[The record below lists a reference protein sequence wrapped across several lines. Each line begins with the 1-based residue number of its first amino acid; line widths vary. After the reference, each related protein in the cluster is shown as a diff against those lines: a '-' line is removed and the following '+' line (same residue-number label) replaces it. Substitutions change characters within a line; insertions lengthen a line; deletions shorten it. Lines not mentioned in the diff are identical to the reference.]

1 MPRSKKCPNPSCA
14 FQYSAAVTKCPE
26 CQALI
31 CLNESDKDGVSKPNV
46 KKKQSEAKTK
56 NQTVYLGDG
65 VFSVQY
71 WQYHRCFVRVKSD
84 IFDTGEDT
92 NFCTKSSCTENRR
105 LAIRNNTDFQCTHIQ
120 KVADDIEAGLVN
132 ST

>member
-1 MPRSKKCPNPSCA
+1 MAEMMMKEENCHLLTTSLLTR
-14 FQYSAAVTKCPE
+14 
-26 CQALI
+26 
-31 CLNESDKDGVSKPNV
+31 GRG

-84 IFDTGEDT
+84 IFDTGGDT